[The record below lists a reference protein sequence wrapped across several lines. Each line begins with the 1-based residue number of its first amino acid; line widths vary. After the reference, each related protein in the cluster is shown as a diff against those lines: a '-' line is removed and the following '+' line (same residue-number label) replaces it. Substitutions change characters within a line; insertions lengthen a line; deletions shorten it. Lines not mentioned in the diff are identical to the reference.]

1 MTLRVAAE
9 RGAVDRPAESRTATF
24 VRNSL
29 TGSVWTIVSRGTGL
43 AQSIAVATV
52 LGATYLGNTYQAINA
67 LPNIV
72 YYQLLAGSLF
82 VSILV
87 PPLVS
92 RRSAGD
98 TDGSIALARGFYGT
112 LLLAGGA
119 FCLVLILAGPLILR
133 GLTLGVADAA
143 TAAAQRRVGL
153 LFLVLFVPQILLY
166 VTAGTGGAVMNS
178 FGKFALA
185 AGAPALENLG
195 MIATLIACAVLFG
208 TGTGLANVTTP
219 EILLLGIGTTAS
231 VGIHAAA
238 EWLGARSVG
247 IPLLPRA
254 GWRDPE
260 LRQILR
266 RVLPTLCY
274 TGLAASQTVVALAIA
289 NRLAGGLVG
298 FQLALNF
305 YFLPIAIVT
314 WPIARSM
321 LPQLSIMA
329 TRDEDQAFW
338 DRLSGAVRLA
348 SFVVVP
354 MAIAYVALSVP
365 IARAI
370 AIGQLRVDG
379 GESLVAIS
387 LAALAIGIVGE
398 TWFIL
403 GTYAF
408 YARQDVRAP
417 LRSMVVR
424 VGVAL
429 ACMSISV
436 LAHDLAVLLAL
447 GLAMSVGSVA
457 GSIHLWSML
466 RSPARRERVPL
477 LHLVRT
483 IGASLAMAVPAFI
496 TASWLSD
503 RAAGNELGE
512 IVAVLA
518 AAVVGAA
525 TYLLVQRAFGA
536 AELDMLREGTDGI
549 RRGWAT

>member
-1 MTLRVAAE
+1 MTLQAVVESE
-9 RGAVDRPAESRTATF
+9 RGSEVDRNRTVAF
-24 VRNSL
+24 VRNSF

-82 VSILV
+82 ASILV

-92 RRSAGD
+92 KRDAGD
-98 TDGSIALARGFYGT
+98 EAGLEAVARGFFGT
-112 LLLAGGA
+112 LLLAGVA
-119 FCLVLILAGPLILR
+119 LCLVLLLAGPLILH
-133 GLTLGVADAA
+133 GLTLGVANPA

-178 FGKFALA
+178 FGRFALA

-195 MIATLIACAVLFG
+195 MISTLIACAVLFG
-208 TGTGLANVTTP
+208 AGAGLVNVTTP
-219 EILLLGIGTTAS
+219 EVLLLGLGTTAS
-231 VGIHAAA
+231 VGVHAAA
-238 EWLGARSVG
+238 QWFGARSVG
-247 IPLLPRA
+247 IRLVPRA

-266 RVLPTLCY
+266 RVFPTLCY
-274 TGLAASQTVVALAIA
+274 TGLAASQTVVVLAIA

-305 YFLPIAIVT
+305 YFVPIAIVT
-314 WPIARSM
+314 WPVARSM
-321 LPQLSIMA
+321 LPHLSVLA
-329 TRDEDQAFW
+329 AKGEDRAFW
-338 DRLSGAVRLA
+338 DELCRAVRLA

-354 MAIAYVALSVP
+354 MAVAYVALATP

-370 AIGQLRVDG
+370 AIGQLQADG
-379 GESLVAIS
+379 GAPLVAAS
-387 LAALAIGIVGE
+387 VSALGIGVVGE

-408 YARQDVRAP
+408 YARQNARAP

-424 VGVAL
+424 VSVAL
-429 ACMSISV
+429 ACMSGAV
-436 LAHDLAVLLAL
+436 LAHNLVILLAL
-447 GLAMSVGSVA
+447 GLAMSIGSVV
-457 GSIHLWSML
+457 GSIHLWWRL
-466 RSPARRERVPL
+466 RPMSHGGLIPL
-477 LHLVRT
+477 GSLMRAV
-483 IGASLAMAVPAFI
+483 GASLAMAVPATI
-496 TASWLSD
+496 TAWSLSG
-503 RAAGNELGE
+503 RAAGHEPGE
-512 IVAVLA
+512 IFAVA
-518 AAVVGAA
+518 AAAIVGAC
-525 TYLLVQRAFGA
+525 TYLAVQRAWGA
-536 AELDMLREGTDGI
+536 PELALLRLGTGGLAR
-549 RRGWAT
+549 RRGR

>member
-1 MTLRVAAE
+1 MTLQA
-9 RGAVDRPAESRTATF
+9 AVDTQRGNEVAEKRTRTF

-82 VSILV
+82 ASILV
-87 PPLVS
+87 PPLAS
-92 RRSAGD
+92 RRHAGD
-98 TDGSIALARGFYGT
+98 EAGARALARGFFGT
-112 LLLAGGA
+112 LLLAGIA
-119 FCLVLILAGPLILR
+119 FCVVLLLAGPLILR
-133 GLTLGVADAA
+133 GFTLGVADPA
-143 TAAAQRRVGL
+143 TAVAQRRVGF

-166 VTAGTGGAVMNS
+166 VTAGTGGAVMNA
-178 FGKFALA
+178 FGRFALA

-195 MIATLIACAVLFG
+195 MILTLIVCAVLFG
-208 TGTGLANVTTP
+208 TRTELATVTTP
-219 EILLLGIGTTAS
+219 EVLLLGLGTTAS

-238 EWLGARSVG
+238 QWFGARSVG
-247 IPLLPRA
+247 VKLVPRA
-254 GWRDPE
+254 GWSDPE
-260 LRQILR
+260 LRKILR

-274 TGLAASQTVVALAIA
+274 TGLAASQTVVVLAIA

-305 YFLPIAIVT
+305 YFLPLAIVT
-314 WPIARSM
+314 WPIARAM

-329 TRDEDQAFW
+329 SKGEDRPFW
-338 DRLSGAVRLA
+338 DELSTAVRLA

-354 MAIAYVALSVP
+354 MAIAYVVLATP

-370 AIGQLRVDG
+370 AIGRLQVDG
-379 GESLVAIS
+379 GESLVAVS
-387 LAALAIGIVGE
+387 LSALGIGVVGE

-408 YARQDVRAP
+408 YARQNVRAP

-424 VGVAL
+424 VSVAL
-429 ACMSISV
+429 ACMSAAV
-436 LAHDLAVLLAL
+436 VAHNVAILLAL
-447 GLAMSVGSVA
+447 GLALSIGSVV
-457 GSIHLWSML
+457 GSIHLWSRL
-466 RSPARRERVPL
+466 RSTSHGGPIPL
-477 LHLVRT
+477 RPLMRSVAAA
-483 IGASLAMAVPAFI
+483 IAMAVPAMF
-496 TASWLSD
+496 TASTLSH

-512 IVAVLA
+512 ILAVIA
-518 AAVVGAA
+518 AAVVGAGV
-525 TYLLVQRAFGA
+525 YLAIQRAWRA
-536 AELDMLREGTDGI
+536 PELALLRLGTGSLS
-549 RRGWAT
+549 RRSAT

>member
-24 VRNSL
+24 VRNSI
-29 TGSVWTIVSRGTGL
+29 TGSVWTIVSRATGL

-82 VSILV
+82 ASILV

-92 RRSAGD
+92 KRSAGD
-98 TDGSIALARGFYGT
+98 TEGSKALAQGFYGT
-112 LLLAGGA
+112 LLLAGTA

-133 GLTLGVADAA
+133 GLTLGVSDTA

-166 VTAGTGGAVMNS
+166 VTAGTGGAVLNS

-208 TGTGLANVTTP
+208 TGTGLSNVTTP
-219 EILLLGIGTTAS
+219 EVLLLGIGTTAS

-247 IPLLPRA
+247 IQLVPRP
-254 GWRDPE
+254 GWSDPE
-260 LRQILR
+260 LRRILR
-266 RVLPTLCY
+266 RVVPTLCY

-348 SFVVVP
+348 SFIVVP
-354 MAIAYVALSVP
+354 MAIGYVVLSVP

-387 LAALAIGIVGE
+387 LGALAIGVVGE

-408 YARQDVRAP
+408 YARQNVRAP

-436 LAHDLAVLLAL
+436 LAHDLVILLAL

-457 GSIHLWSML
+457 GSIHLWSRL
-466 RSPARRERVPL
+466 RSPSRRQRVPL
-477 LHLVRT
+477 RHLLRT
-483 IGASLAMAVPAFI
+483 IGASLAMAAPAFI
-496 TASWLSD
+496 TASRLSD

-536 AELDMLREGTDGI
+536 PELDMLREGTDGT
-549 RRGWAT
+549 RRGWTT

>member
-247 IPLLPRA
+247 IPLVPRA

>member
-1 MTLRVAAE
+1 MKLRVAAE
-9 RGAVDRPAESRTATF
+9 RGAVDRPAESRTAAF

-98 TDGSIALARGFYGT
+98 TDGSMALARGFYGT

-133 GLTLGVADAA
+133 GLTLGVTDAA

-166 VTAGTGGAVMNS
+166 VTAGTGGAVLNS

-195 MIATLIACAVLFG
+195 MIATLAACAVLFG
-208 TGTGLANVTTP
+208 TGTGLSNVTTP
-219 EILLLGIGTTAS
+219 EVLLLGIGTTAS
-231 VGIHAAA
+231 VGVHAAA

-247 IPLLPRA
+247 ISLVPRA
-254 GWRDPE
+254 GWSDPE
-260 LRQILR
+260 LRRILR
-266 RVLPTLCY
+266 RVIPTICY
-274 TGLAASQTVVALAIA
+274 TGLAASQTVVALASA

-329 TRDEDQAFW
+329 TSGEDGAFW
-338 DRLSGAVRLA
+338 DRLSGAVSLA

-387 LAALAIGIVGE
+387 LGALAIGVVGE

-408 YARQDVRAP
+408 YARQNVRAP

-424 VGVAL
+424 VGIAL
-429 ACMSISV
+429 ACMSVSIV
-436 LAHDLAVLLAL
+436 AHDLVILLAL

-457 GSIHLWSML
+457 GSIHLWSRL
-466 RSPARRERVPL
+466 RSPSRRERVPL
-477 LHLVRT
+477 RHLLRS
-483 IGASLAMAVPAFI
+483 IGASLAMAVPAFM

-518 AAVVGAA
+518 AAVVGAT
-525 TYLLVQRAFGA
+525 TYLLVQRALGA
-536 AELDMLREGTDGI
+536 PELEMLRQGRDGI
-549 RRGWAT
+549 RRSWAT